1 MCAAVAG
8 GLTVRVAISQVFGS
22 KTEYYTRVSIEDRL
36 AIRRLSLENTARSR
50 QGEHSGQVI
59 KVSTFLEPERHEAV
73 SRRTEQ
79 LSIQK
84 GRLVT
89 INEYINSLIAADL
102 RTAIDSDS
110 VPPVGTT

>member
-22 KTEYYTRVSIEDRL
+22 KTEYYTRVSMQDRL
-36 AIRRLSLENTARSR
+36 AIRRLSMENTARSR
-50 QGEHSGQVI
+50 QGEHSGQII
-59 KVSTFLEPERHEAV
+59 KVTTYLEPERHQAV

-79 LSIQK
+79 LSLQK

-89 INEYINSLIAADL
+89 TNEYINALIAADL
-102 RTAIDSDS
+102 RLTIDSN
-110 VPPVGTT
+110 